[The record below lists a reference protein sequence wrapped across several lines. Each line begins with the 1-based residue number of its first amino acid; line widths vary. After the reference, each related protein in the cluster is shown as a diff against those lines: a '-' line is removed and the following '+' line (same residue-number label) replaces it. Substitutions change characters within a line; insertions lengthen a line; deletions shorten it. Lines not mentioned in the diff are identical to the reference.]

1 MSVAA
6 RVLSDRTRP
15 DADPRVF
22 VTGSNPS
29 SLSMPIEGVDVVAIE
44 RVVTNREP
52 SAERRRTTHR
62 RVSAP
67 LIRRNRPV
75 CRR

>member
-1 MSVAA
+1 VSVAA

-29 SLSMPIEGVDVVAIE
+29 SLSMPTEGPDVVAIG

-52 SAERRRTTHR
+52 SA
-62 RVSAP
+62 
-67 LIRRNRPV
+67 
-75 CRR
+75 